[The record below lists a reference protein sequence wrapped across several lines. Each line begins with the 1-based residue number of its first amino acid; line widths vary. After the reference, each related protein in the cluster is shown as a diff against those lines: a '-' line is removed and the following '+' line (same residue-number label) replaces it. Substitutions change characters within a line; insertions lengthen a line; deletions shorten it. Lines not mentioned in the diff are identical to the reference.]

1 MNPYLRSLI
10 FIFMLLC
17 YQSIDQTTRQM
28 DVLPEDVLMQILVR
42 LPVKCLFRFKY
53 VSKSWCSLI
62 KSPRFTHLHVTR
74 AKNGDQEGV
83 ILVKRFIKDERKIV
97 LSLHSKDESLSLQVV
112 APDFEV
118 PYSTYLNMIL
128 VGTCHGIICL
138 KSNKSGGIYLCNPAT
153 REFLALP
160 DRPFR
165 CPQGYFCLVG
175 EMGFGFDAISDDFK
189 IITFTGI
196 SPKEYNYDLNS
207 CKVEIYSLS
216 TNSWRE
222 LDPDV
227 TLPEWVYNPRFSVL
241 FNGCFHWCT
250 PLITDSF
257 GLQILSFEF
266 STEQFREIQFPDGAP
281 DTEGEYGMQ
290 KLIVLDNS
298 LALMWYNITG
308 SQISDQHFD
317 IWVMMEYG
325 VQESWVKKFSIGP
338 LSGIESPLSSWNS
351 DKQLWEMSNGQL
363 ASSAVLGDNR
373 GSLTKYNIHGSP
385 TTLQA
390 DIYHESLVALGE
402 LCGRRMN

>member
-1 MNPYLRSLI
+1 
-10 FIFMLLC
+10 
-17 YQSIDQTTRQM
+17 M
-28 DVLPEDVLMQILVR
+28 DVLPEDILMEILVR
-42 LPVKCLFRFKY
+42 LPVKCLFQFKC

-83 ILVKRFIKDERKIV
+83 ILVKRFIRDERKIV
-97 LSLHSKDESLSLQVV
+97 LSFHSMDESLSLQVV

-118 PYSTYLNMIL
+118 PYSTYVNMIL

-138 KSNKSGGIYLCNPAT
+138 KSNESGGIYLCNPAT

-227 TLPEWVYNPRFSVL
+227 KLPEGVYYPRFSVL

-257 GLQILSFEF
+257 GLQILSFEL

-298 LALMWYNITG
+298 LAMIWYNITG

-338 LSGIESPLSSWNS
+338 LSGIQGPLSSWNS
-351 DKQLWEMSNGQL
+351 NKLLWEMSNGQL
-363 ASSAVLGDNR
+363 ASCAVLGDNR

>member
-1 MNPYLRSLI
+1 
-10 FIFMLLC
+10 
-17 YQSIDQTTRQM
+17 
-28 DVLPEDVLMQILVR
+28 MQILVR
-42 LPVKCLFRFKY
+42 LPVKCLFQFKC

-62 KSPRFTHLHVTR
+62 KSPRFTDLHVSR
-74 AKNGDQEGV
+74 ANCGDQEGV

-97 LSLHSKDESLSLQVV
+97 LSFHSKDESLSLQVV

-138 KSNKSGGIYLCNPAT
+138 TSNESSGIHLCNPAT
-153 REFLALP
+153 REFLTLP

-165 CPQGYFCLVG
+165 CPQGYFSQLG
-175 EMGFGFDAISDDFK
+175 ELGFGFDAISNDYK
-189 IITFTGI
+189 IITFTTI
-196 SPKEYNYDLNS
+196 FPDEYNGDPNS
-207 CKVEIYSLS
+207 CKAEIYSLS

-227 TLPEWVYNPRFSVL
+227 TLPEMVYNERFSVS

-250 PLITDSF
+250 PLNTDCF
-257 GLQILSFEF
+257 GLQILSFEW
-266 STEQFREIQFPDGAP
+266 STEQFREIQYPDRVE

-298 LALMWYNITG
+298 LAMIWYNITG

-351 DKQLWEMSNGQL
+351 DKLLWEMSNGQL

-390 DIYHESLVALGE
+390 NIYHESLVALGE